1 MYEKLGQ
8 WLSHR
13 NPPNEPIPAA
23 DYFASL
29 PRLTTDRLL
38 LRPLTMRD
46 AADMFAY
53 SRDPEVARHVLWD
66 AHKSMAD
73 TRGCLR
79 YIISQYH
86 SGAPSSWGIV
96 LRETNRVVGTIGFM
110 SYSDADSVVELGYS
124 LARSCWNGGLMTE
137 ALAAVLR
144 ECFTVL
150 RIHRVEAMHE
160 CDNPASG
167 HVMEKCGM
175 RHEGTLRGK
184 VFNKGNFHDVELWA
198 MLREDWDSRH

>member
-96 LRETNRVVGTIGFM
+96 LRE
-110 SYSDADSVVELGYS
+110 
-124 LARSCWNGGLMTE
+124 
-137 ALAAVLR
+137 
-144 ECFTVL
+144 CFTVL
-150 RIHRVEAMHE
+150 RLHRVEAMHE

-167 HVMEKCGM
+167 RVMEKCGM

-198 MLREDWDSRH
+198 MLREDWDARH